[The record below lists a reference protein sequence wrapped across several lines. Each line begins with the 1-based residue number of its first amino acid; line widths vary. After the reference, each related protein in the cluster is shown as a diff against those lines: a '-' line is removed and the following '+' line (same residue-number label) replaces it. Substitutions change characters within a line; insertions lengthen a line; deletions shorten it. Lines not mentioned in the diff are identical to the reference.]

1 MLPKR
6 RQRQQPSGR
15 SADPPSPG
23 ATLSAAGPSPSP
35 TPQDETTTIDG
46 GTIVSPSSSSSSS
59 KKKKK
64 LFSLFGGGSKKTD
77 AAMNGLRKGQSSSN
91 PDDAQMKAVAVRDE
105 PTAMSLMTDGEPV
118 VASGAGGGRVGG
130 KRRSR
135 LLPPNIPDFIRETSS
150 MSLGSESDGCGS
162 MSMSSKP
169 SVSSSSRGG
178 WSSSFASRGSTQR
191 SGGSSYRTAST
202 GTSNTISTA
211 ASIMS
216 SRGPV
221 IASTESHHK
230 KVHAELGLQESD
242 LLQILKETIP
252 NFYRKQQQAELL
264 REQSSSYSNSYGDS
278 DFDDTAVGCGSSQG
292 TGGFFTSTME
302 FHINDKEMERE
313 MVLERSQWHA
323 MNIAAKRGRK
333 QAGSSTSIGRH
344 RYGTASNIVRP
355 ERWPRDELDDLE
367 NILQTFLD
375 ATMMPSTMAKAH
387 EDPRGPYNTN
397 HSSTTDGAFS
407 DDASLAP
414 LALAQVHTTLGLLRQ
429 ATGGPERSID
439 NLRKALWIHQRSTMT
454 GVAPGN
460 AGNSKTVAA
469 SAEPSQSQRFLDVG
483 KACHRL
489 AMSYARLIRPIRMVN
504 PPPKRNQS
512 AIPGIVLSSTS
523 SVPSPS
529 SSSPAPRRQD
539 RRAKSVGGTP
549 ALMYSTSDGGDHA
562 RGATEVDRDF
572 QQQLLQRP
580 DEARSSCKSLLQAAI
595 ENYESAGLTLRQSST
610 LLVVACATLERYVEE
625 ERREIERLE
634 NESWEKAI
642 VGARKTW
649 STLPSL
655 PILPIDEQNSHGS
668 SSQSG
673 PLFVGRSSIAS
684 QSTGTA
690 RR

>member
-1 MLPKR
+1 M
-6 RQRQQPSGR
+6 
-15 SADPPSPG
+15 
-23 ATLSAAGPSPSP
+23 
-35 TPQDETTTIDG
+35 
-46 GTIVSPSSSSSSS
+46 
-59 KKKKK
+59 
-64 LFSLFGGGSKKTD
+64 FSLFGGGGSKKTD
-77 AAMNGLRKGQSSSN
+77 AASKKGPRGGGESSTK
-91 PDDAQMKAVAVRDE
+91 PDSDAQMKAVADRDGG
-105 PTAMSLMTDGEPV
+105 PTTTTMSLMTEGEPV
-118 VASGAGGGRVGG
+118 VASGAGGGRIGG

-150 MSLGSESDGCGS
+150 MSLGSGSEGSGS

-191 SGGSSYRTAST
+191 SGGSSYRTTST
-202 GTSNTISTA
+202 GTSNTMSTA

-221 IASTESHHK
+221 IASTESHYK
-230 KVHAELGLQESD
+230 KVQAELGLQQSD

-252 NFYRKQQQAELL
+252 NFYRKQQQVELL
-264 REQSSSYSNSYGDS
+264 REQSSSYSNT

-292 TGGFFTSTME
+292 SGGFFTSTME

-313 MVLERSQWHA
+313 MVLERSQWHT

-333 QAGSSTSIGRH
+333 QAAGSTSIGRNH
-344 RYGTASNIVRP
+344 YGTASNIVRP
-355 ERWPRDELDDLE
+355 EHWPRDELDDLE

-375 ATMMPSTMAKAH
+375 ATMMPSTTAMAH
-387 EDPRGPYNTN
+387 EDSRGSYTTG
-397 HSSTTDGAFS
+397 HSSSAAGVFS
-407 DDASLAP
+407 DDASLDP

-439 NLRKALWIHQRSTMT
+439 NLRKALWIHQRSSIT
-454 GVAPGN
+454 GAAPGT
-460 AGNSKTVAA
+460 AGNSNTVAA
-469 SAEPSQSQRFLDVG
+469 AVADPSQSKRLLEVG

-489 AMSYARLIRPIRMVN
+489 AMSYARLIRPIRMGN
-504 PPPKRNQS
+504 PPPKKNQS
-512 AIPGIVLSSTS
+512 AIPGIVLSSSS

-529 SSSPAPRRQD
+529 LSSPTSHRQKL
-539 RRAKSVGGTP
+539 RAKSVGGTP
-549 ALMYSTSDGGDHA
+549 AAVYSTIEGSDHG
-562 RGATEVDRDF
+562 RGATDVDRDF

-595 ENYESAGLTLRQSST
+595 ENYEGAGLTLKQSST
-610 LLVVACATLERYVEE
+610 LLVVACATLEHYVEE
-625 ERREIERLE
+625 ERRELERLE
-634 NESWEKAI
+634 NESWEKAL
-642 VGARKTW
+642 VGARQTW
-649 STLPSL
+649 SRLPSL

-673 PLFVGRSSIAS
+673 PLFVGRSSVAS
-684 QSTGTA
+684 QSTGTE